1 MAIKIHMLY
10 TVQNVYKHVDNVD
23 NLLAKEL
30 FSNIYNV
37 SGPHSYQQ
45 VTLCTIFK
53 QKVLD
58 FVESREIFARST
70 VLGDQFLQ
78 VCGGNS
84 EVVSLS
90 G

>member
-1 MAIKIHMLY
+1 MNLCKQLRVIKIHMLY
-10 TVQNVYKHVDNVD
+10 TTENVYKHVDNVD
-23 NLLAKEL
+23 NLLAEEL

-58 FVESREIFARST
+58 FVKSREIFAWSADLR
-70 VLGDQFLQ
+70 D
-78 VCGGNS
+78 
-84 EVVSLS
+84 
-90 G
+90 